1 MFYHL
6 RKALEQ
12 KVGFELDSVRA
23 FRRLEVLLYENS
35 IAVSYST
42 LNRIFN
48 PNYQVRPRIE
58 TLNLLSNFIGFEHFK
73 DFELNHQNKIIKDE
87 LYFEKE
93 LELNSYL
100 INNDFNSAIDLYLD
114 CQKNNQLLFQNF
126 TQILGQAIFN
136 RKDFD
141 KNVLQKIIKKETQP
155 PYFLEYF
162 VFEDDF
168 HGHYQKALNET
179 DFNSEFNDSKEI
191 FKKLYNGRKAFL
203 KGESFELPEV
213 NLYELN
219 HHLRSRYYELCLYH
233 LCSIYA
239 EVEDFVEETTESI
252 IQMQLNNQDFHK
264 TTIYVGRWCRAMI
277 YTGKYNIANENKE
290 WINLCKLT
298 FYSPMD
304 NIEYK
309 APIYTFLKLS
319 GQKLLPLDFYIQNK
333 WESSII
339 EAQLILS
346 IAFNNKKAI
355 NSFKKSLNLN
365 LYI

>member
-23 FRRLEVLLYENS
+23 FRRLEVLLYENRV
-35 IAVSYST
+35 AVSYST

-48 PNYQVRPRIE
+48 PNYQVHPRNE
-58 TLNLLSNFIGFEHFK
+58 TLDLLSNFLGFKNFQA
-73 DFELNHQNKIIKDE
+73 FELQHQNKIIKDE

-100 INNDFNSAIDLYLD
+100 LNNDFDSAIDLYLD
-114 CQKNNQLLFQNF
+114 CQKSNQLLFQNF
-126 TQILGQAIFN
+126 TQILGQTIFN

-141 KNVLQKIIKKETQP
+141 QNLLQKIIKKETQP

-168 HGHYQKALNET
+168 HGHYQKALKET
-179 DFNSEFNDSKEI
+179 DFRSEFSESKEV

-203 KGESFELPEV
+203 KGEPFDLPEV
-213 NLYELN
+213 NIYELN
-219 HHLRSRYYELCLYH
+219 YHLRSRYFELCLYH

-239 EVEDFVEETTESI
+239 EVENFVEETTESI
-252 IQMQLNNQDFHK
+252 LQMQRNSQDFHR
-264 TTIYVGRWCRAMI
+264 TTIYAGRWCRALI
-277 YTGKYNIANENKE
+277 YTGMYKIVVENEE
-290 WINLCKLT
+290 WIQLCKNM
-298 FYSPMD
+298 FYSPQD
-304 NIEYK
+304 NIEFK
-309 APIYTFLKLS
+309 APLYTFLKLS
-319 GQKLLPLDFYIQNK
+319 GQKLLPLDFYTQNR

-346 IAFNNKKAI
+346 IAFNNQKAI
-355 NSFKKSLNLN
+355 KSFKKSLNLK
-365 LYI
+365 LDI